1 MGENQLKQQK
11 FLIVV
16 EYVEGPD
23 DILVTMI
30 FAEFVSEK
38 KQMQGNSQELEN
50 QVGRKDRKCFLYIKN
65 LKNKYL
71 VI

>member
-16 EYVEGPD
+16 EYVEEPD
-23 DILVTMI
+23 DTLVTMI
-30 FAEFVSEK
+30 FAEFVLEK

-50 QVGRKDRKCFLYIKN
+50 QVGRKDRKYFLYIKN